1 MNNAVTV
8 SNNSEVT
15 MFTTSGHG
23 LTIILLNKGVSNA
36 NKLLGNTIT
45 MREKEDTTKVY
56 HVSEMSIVADTTKAF
71 IV

>member
-15 MFTTSGHG
+15 MFTTSRYG
-23 LTIILLNKGVSNA
+23 LTIILLNKGVSNV
-36 NKLLGNTIT
+36 NKLLSNTIT
-45 MREKEDTTKVY
+45 MREKEGATKGY